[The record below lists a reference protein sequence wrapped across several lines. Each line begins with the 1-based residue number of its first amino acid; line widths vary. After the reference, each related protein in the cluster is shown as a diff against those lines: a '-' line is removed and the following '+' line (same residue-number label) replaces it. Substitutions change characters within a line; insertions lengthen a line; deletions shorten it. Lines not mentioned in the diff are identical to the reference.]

1 LHQIKFKTALF
12 ILFSFSL
19 YILSM
24 LLMKNFFSINI
35 FDLYT
40 IRKILTLYLIAFIPI
55 LLFKIVIKLCW
66 PNAFRRV
73 RAVQIN

>member
-1 LHQIKFKTALF
+1 
-12 ILFSFSL
+12 
-19 YILSM
+19 
-24 LLMKNFFSINI
+24 MKNFFSINI